1 VDAGDQKCLFKLVAD
16 PCINSPSGDTD
27 AGMADCFR
35 IQGAIWHT
43 LLNDNCKTLL
53 DDLDTEQTARA
64 RAMQVAYRDTTC
76 RFYDDKIRG
85 TMSDMKHAACNAPET
100 ARRAMLLSFFSGP

>member
-100 ARRAMLLSFFSGP
+100 ARRAMLLSFFSGL